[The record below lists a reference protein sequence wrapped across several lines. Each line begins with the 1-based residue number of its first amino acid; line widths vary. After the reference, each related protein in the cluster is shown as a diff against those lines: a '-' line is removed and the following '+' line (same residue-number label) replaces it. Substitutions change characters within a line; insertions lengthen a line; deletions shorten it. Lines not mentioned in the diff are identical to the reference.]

1 LYERDQYPRLC
12 VATDPPDPLAGA
24 ATALM
29 EAAMNNTKINIDIA
43 GTLTNAALIGWHL
56 NVAHERLRDIAC
68 EVEVRT
74 VILNCS
80 IDRLRRAQPDGF
92 GNISLPRT
100 GQ

>member
-1 LYERDQYPRLC
+1 
-12 VATDPPDPLAGA
+12 
-24 ATALM
+24 
-29 EAAMNNTKINIDIA
+29 MNSTKIVVDIA

-56 NVAHERLRDIAC
+56 NVAHERLRDIAR

-74 VILNCS
+74 IALNYS

-92 GNISLPRT
+92 GSTKLPPRT